1 MCKVFLFDDFC
12 SIKKTPPF
20 PAVFPSVPKGRKGEK
35 EIGHSKL
42 WCGHQSPEER
52 ECRRESEPLVPTDVF
67 TSIIGFVPFDDLKYS
82 TLKSIRQVFCQKN
95 FLYCFCSWIPRKWY
109 LLFCPD
115 FWNKINFVS
124 DDSFFWCI
132 TKRERKMTHEDVW
145 RAIERF
151 ATEHGMSC
159 SGLAKCSG
167 LDPTTFN
174 KSKRWSKEG
183 QPRWPSTNSIS
194 KILSS
199 TGAKIQDFT
208 KFIDPPDAGR
218 D

>member
-1 MCKVFLFDDFC
+1 MVFY
-12 SIKKTPPF
+12 
-20 PAVFPSVPKGRKGEK
+20 
-35 EIGHSKL
+35 KL
-42 WCGHQSPEER
+42 PVLGNRTAC
-52 ECRRESEPLVPTDVF
+52 
-67 TSIIGFVPFDDLKYS
+67 FVGKLGI
-82 TLKSIRQVFCQKN
+82 KSICTRMYRIK
-95 FLYCFCSWIPRKWY
+95 SSAKH
-109 LLFCPD
+109 
-115 FWNKINFVS
+115 
-124 DDSFFWCI
+124 
-132 TKRERKMTHEDVW
+132 REKKMTHDDVW

-159 SGLAKCSG
+159 SGLARCSG

-208 KFIDPPDAGR
+208 KFIDSPDIAR
-218 D
+218 

>member
-1 MCKVFLFDDFC
+1 MSGPGDTSPRDK
-12 SIKKTPPF
+12 
-20 PAVFPSVPKGRKGEK
+20 
-35 EIGHSKL
+35 
-42 WCGHQSPEER
+42 PEE
-52 ECRRESEPLVPTDVF
+52 
-67 TSIIGFVPFDDLKYS
+67 Y
-82 TLKSIRQVFCQKN
+82 
-95 FLYCFCSWIPRKWY
+95 
-109 LLFCPD
+109 
-115 FWNKINFVS
+115 
-124 DDSFFWCI
+124 
-132 TKRERKMTHEDVW
+132 KMTHEDVW

-199 TGAKIQDFT
+199 TGSKIQDFT
-208 KFIDPPDAGR
+208 KFIDPVEPGR
-218 D
+218 E